1 MIVGGWLVGRAGC
14 GLWAGGLAGRQA
26 RRQLG
31 R

>member
-1 MIVGGWLVGRAGC
+1 MGGWEDGRAVGC

>member
-1 MIVGGWLVGRAGC
+1 MIVGGWLGGRAGC
-14 GLWAGGLAGRQA
+14 GLAGWQAGRQA